1 MSFFTNLKIGRKLA
15 ASFAA
20 LVVLSAAVSA
30 IIYNEVAFVKKSS
43 GWTTHTYQVLEGL
56 NGIVGA
62 MVNQETGLRGYLVS
76 GDEAFLDPY
85 KNGKLAFDKA
95 FAQVRELTADNA
107 TQQGRLQEIAAFAK
121 TWQTDIAEKEIALM
135 GKPETVEEAHKLE
148 ASGAGKTSMDGLRAK
163 VAEMDKAERDLLGT
177 RSQAQEEAIS
187 TTFLV
192 TIGGAVASILISVV
206 IGFVLTRGIARPTA
220 QMTAAM
226 NTLAKGD
233 TGVEIPARGR
243 KDEVGAMAEA
253 VQFFKDNMIET
264 ERLRSEQESAKARSE
279 AERRQAM
286 LDLAD
291 RFESS
296 VGSVVNGVT
305 AAATEMQATAKS
317 MSSTADDTSR
327 QSTAVAAASEQ
338 TTQNVQTVA
347 SATEEL
353 SASIGEITSQVSEST
368 RIVGE
373 AVHQAN
379 DTNSKVKGLSD
390 AAQKIGEV
398 VRLINDIAGQTNLLA
413 LNATIEAARA
423 GEAGKGFAVVA
434 SEVKTLA
441 TQTAK
446 ATEEIAA
453 QVRAIQ
459 DATASSADAIESI
472 TKTIGRVS
480 EISTTIASAVEEQG
494 AATQEI
500 SRNVQQAA
508 QGTQEVS
515 SNIGGVTHAAQQTG
529 SAAGEVLQSA
539 GELSRNGEM
548 LKAQVEE
555 FLRTV
560 RAA

>member
-1 MSFFTNLKIGRKLA
+1 MSFFSNLKIGRKLA
-15 ASFAA
+15 VSFAT
-20 LVVLSAAVSA
+20 LVLLTAVVSA
-30 IIYNEVAFVKKSS
+30 VIYSQVAFIQKSI
-43 GWTTHTYQVLEGL
+43 GWTTHTYTVLDQ
-56 NGIVGA
+56 IDAMVGA
-62 MVNQETGLRGYLVS
+62 MVNQETGVRGYLVS
-76 GDEAFLDPY
+76 GDTGFLDPY
-85 KNGKLAFDKA
+85 KNGRVQFDKA
-95 FAQVRELTADNA
+95 FAEVQSLTSDNA
-107 TQQGRLQEIAAFAK
+107 TQQARLDAIAGLAR
-121 TWQTDIAEKEIALM
+121 TWQTDVAEKEIALM
-135 GKPETVEEAHKLE
+135 GVPETQDAARKLE

-163 VAEMDKAERDLLGT
+163 AGEMEKAERDLLGT
-177 RSQAQEEAIS
+177 RSADQDEAIS
-187 TTFLV
+187 TTFLA
-192 TIGGAVASILISVV
+192 TLLGSAASIVISIVV
-206 IGFVLTRGIARPTA
+206 GFVLTRGIARPTA
-220 QMTAAM
+220 QMTSAM
-226 NTLAKGD
+226 NTLAQGN
-233 TGVEIPARGR
+233 TSVEIPARGR

-253 VQFFKDNMIET
+253 VQIFKDNMIET
-264 ERLRSEQESAKARSE
+264 ERLRTEQEASKARNE
-279 AERRQAM
+279 AERRQGM
-286 LDLAD
+286 LDLAN

-317 MSSTADDTSR
+317 MTSTADETSR
-327 QSTAVAAASEQ
+327 QATAVAAASEQ

-353 SASIGEITSQVSEST
+353 SASIGEITNQVTEST
-368 RIVGE
+368 RIVGD

-379 DTNSKVKGLSD
+379 DTNSKVQGLAQ
-390 AAQKIGEV
+390 AAEKIGEV

-459 DATASSADAIESI
+459 EATASSAEAIGSI
-472 TKTIGRVS
+472 TKTISRVS

-515 SNIGGVTHAAQQTG
+515 SNIGAVTSAAQQTG
-529 SAAGEVLQSA
+529 SAANEVLQSA
-539 GELSRNGEM
+539 SELSRNGEM
-548 LKAQVEE
+548 LKSQVEE